1 MKLQQ
6 EKIKMILNSLAIT
19 QDDEADCSDCHK
31 ELDVYAEML
40 REGKSPDEVMPMI
53 KHHLEL
59 CKCCREELEGLLA
72 ALDSLDSP
80 E

>member
-1 MKLQQ
+1 MKIKQD
-6 EKIKMILNSLAIT
+6 KIKMILSSLSIT
-19 QDDEADCSDCHK
+19 KDDEADCVDCYD

-40 REGKSPDEVMPMI
+40 KEGNDPEEVMPMI
-53 KHHLEL
+53 KQHLEV

-72 ALDSLDSP
+72 ALESL